1 MTEAWDGNLVVE
13 GVVDGTD
20 VRVTVMGEID
30 AASAPP
36 LQRRLDEVIESTA
49 GAVVLNMSGVSFIDS
64 TGLSALLNVRQHLA
78 AHNRS
83 LTLRDV
89 SAPTRQLLEL
99 TGLGPLLGADETT

>member
-1 MTEAWDGNLVVE
+1 MTKAWDDNLVVE
-13 GVVDGTD
+13 GVVDGTN
-20 VRVTVMGEID
+20 VHVTVMGEID

-36 LQRRLDEVIESTA
+36 LQQRLDEIIESTS

-64 TGLSALLNVRQHLA
+64 TGLSALLNIRQHLVGHQRA
-78 AHNRS
+78 

-99 TGLGPLLGADETT
+99 TGLGPLLGVDETT